1 MARGRG
7 GGKIGNFTSE
17 NHGIYIKKTPLI
29 STTCSNCRRVV
40 LCSYFIGSHERLK
53 RTSTEALISSFDSSI
68 NDA

>member
-1 MARGRG
+1 MGRSAILHQKTMG
-7 GGKIGNFTSE
+7 FIF
-17 NHGIYIKKTPLI
+17 KTPLI